1 MKSLI
6 EYLNE
11 GYEYTYNLSKSEQ
24 DWVNSTKS
32 INRNKVQPKTKRQL
46 KKLIYAS
53 FQKGI
58 YDLNFIDTSKIT
70 DMSGLFSPVS
80 EFNVNS
86 IHTAYGEEMDIS
98 SWDVSNVTNMSN
110 MFSKCKYFN
119 CDLSNW
125 DVSKVT
131 NMAYMFEDCT
141 YFNCDLSKWNVSKVT
156 DMDHMFTSC
165 IEFEG
170 IGLENWNVS
179 KVTDMDHMFYF
190 CKEFKCNLSKW
201 KVSKVTNMNQM
212 FVETSLTKTPKWY
225 KE

>member
-70 DMSGLFSPVS
+70 DMSGLFSPAS

-86 IHTAYGEEMDIS
+86 IHTDYGEEMDIS

-131 NMAYMFEDCT
+131 NMA
-141 YFNCDLSKWNVSKVT
+141 
-156 DMDHMFTSC
+156 HMFKSC

-212 FVETSLTKTPKWY
+212 FVETSLTKTPRWY